1 MDKFAPGDKEYL
13 SRRKEF
19 AQSIGQPDLFSL
31 VDQFGLYAGVN
42 TIGTKLAVYE
52 IIKQVINVPGNF
64 VEFGSWKGGNLL
76 FMAKVLQLLQPN
88 TIKRVFSF
96 DSFEG
101 LQVFDEKDG
110 LNPDEWTGEYTGN
123 EAMIRKAIDL
133 YDMNEWVHIVKG
145 DAMETIDAFEK
156 EHPYMMFSLA
166 YVDFDLYKP
175 VKRALEY
182 IAPRL
187 STGGAIVFD
196 EALSPLWPGE
206 GLAMLEFLQD
216 KSNGHF
222 KMFNVEFARQPTCYL
237 IKQ

>member
-1 MDKFAPGDKEYL
+1 MDKFAPGDREYL
-13 SRRKEF
+13 GRRKEF
-19 AQSIGQPDLFSL
+19 AESIGQPDLFSF

-52 IIKQVINVPGNF
+52 IMKKVIDVPGNIA
-64 VEFGSWKGGNLL
+64 EFGSWKGGNLL

-88 TIKRVFSF
+88 TIKRLYAFEG
-96 DSFEG
+96 FEG

-110 LNPDEWTGEYTGN
+110 LNPDEWSGEYQGD
-123 EAMIRKAIDL
+123 EAVLRKAIDL
-133 YDMNEWVHIVKG
+133 YQMNEWVHIVKG
-145 DAMETIDAFEK
+145 DAMETIDAIEK
-156 EHPYMMFSLA
+156 EHPYMMLSMA
-166 YVDFDLYKP
+166 YIDFDLYKP
-175 VKRALEY
+175 CKRALEWV
-182 IAPRL
+182 APRL

-216 KSNGHF
+216 VSNGHYT
-222 KMFNVEFARQPTCYL
+222 MHNISFARQPTCFI